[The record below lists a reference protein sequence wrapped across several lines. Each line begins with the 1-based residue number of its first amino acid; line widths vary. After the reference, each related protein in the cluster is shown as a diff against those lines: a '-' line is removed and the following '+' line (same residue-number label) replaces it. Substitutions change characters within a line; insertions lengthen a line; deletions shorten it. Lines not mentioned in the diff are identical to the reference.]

1 MCKLCSWARLIYR
14 THFNEPYM
22 TRFAKAASA
31 SLLIFFA
38 ISCGDDSA
46 PEKTQTSAVGMAT
59 DAAGNPAPPPPP
71 TVAAPMAPTA
81 GDMSGRREMAEQS
94 GFSAVGA
101 ATGSAGM
108 AQDGAPG
115 RDPLQG
121 IGQFN
126 TGTQSMI
133 IRTGQAFIEVE
144 KLDPAILKVRQLA
157 AQVNAVIANSSIIS
171 GRDQVRQATFELK
184 IPSGK
189 YDETVGSL
197 STIGKVE
204 TVSSSAQDVGEE
216 FVDITAR
223 VTNARRLEERLISL
237 LANRT
242 GRLDEV
248 LRVERELA
256 RIREEIERY
265 EGRLRY
271 LSSRVAMSTLTIT
284 IHEPGPILGN
294 NPGENPIA
302 SALRRA
308 WRNFVGLIAALIA
321 SLGILIPL
329 GAVAL
334 LGWIGYK
341 RWRSRRGA

>member
-1 MCKLCSWARLIYR
+1 
-14 THFNEPYM
+14 M
-22 TRFAKAASA
+22 TRFAQALTA
-31 SLLIFFA
+31 SLLLVVAAACGRDSTSEQTQA
-38 ISCGDDSA
+38 I
-46 PEKTQTSAVGMAT
+46 AVKGMAS
-59 DAAGNPAPPPPP
+59 DAAVGNPAPPPPP
-71 TVAAPMAPTA
+71 MATAPTVASVGEMAA
-81 GDMSGRREMAEQS
+81 RRDMAEQS
-94 GFSAVGA
+94 GFA
-101 ATGSAGM
+101 ATGAAMGSAG
-108 AQDGAPG
+108 QDGSPG
-115 RDPLQG
+115 RGPLQG

-126 TGTQSMI
+126 TGTQSMLS
-133 IRTGQAFIEVE
+133 RTGQAFIEVE
-144 KLDPAILKVRQLA
+144 QLDPAILKVRQLA
-157 AQVNAVIANSSIIS
+157 AQVNGVIANSSIIS
-171 GRDQVRQATFELK
+171 GRDQIRQATFELK

-189 YDETVGSL
+189 YDETVSSL
-197 STIGKVE
+197 SSIGKVE

-256 RIREEIERY
+256 RVREEIERY

-271 LSSRVAMSTLTIT
+271 LSSRVSMSTLTIT
-284 IHEPGPILGN
+284 IHEPGPIFGN
-294 NPGENPIA
+294 NPGENPIV

-329 GAVAL
+329 GVVGLA
-334 LGWIGYK
+334 GWIGYK
-341 RWRSRRGA
+341 RWRKTRGI